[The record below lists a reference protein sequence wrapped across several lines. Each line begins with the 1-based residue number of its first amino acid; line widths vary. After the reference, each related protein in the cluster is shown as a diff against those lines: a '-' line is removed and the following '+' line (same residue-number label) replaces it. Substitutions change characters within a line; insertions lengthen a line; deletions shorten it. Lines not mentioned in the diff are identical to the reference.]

1 MSMVNGH
8 CNNEF
13 EAVRT
18 AFEAQLES
26 GEELGGSIA
35 ITVDG
40 EAVVDIWGGYADESR
55 TTPWGPDTIVNTFS
69 ITKTMTA
76 LCALL
81 LVERGQLDV
90 YQKVAHYWPDFAVNG
105 KEDIEVRHLLS
116 HTSGVSGWERPI
128 ELKDIYDLETS
139 TARLATQKPWWT
151 PGTAS
156 GYHAINYGH
165 LVGEVIR
172 RIDGR
177 TLGRFFAEELAGPL
191 GADFHIGT
199 SGEHF
204 GRIATMVPPPALEF
218 DLSTLDQD
226 SIFIKTLTCPLLD
239 YPEVNTAP
247 WREAEIGAVNGHGN
261 ARSIARIQSVISN
274 GGVLDGQ
281 KLLSQSTID
290 LIFEIQADGI
300 DLGIMTP
307 LKFGIGYGLPHPD
320 TAPLVPDGRAC
331 WWAGIGGSML
341 VNDLDRRMTFA
352 YVMNKMAP
360 GLIGSDRSNAY
371 LSAAYNSEI
380 SEVSS

>member
-1 MSMVNGH
+1 
-8 CNNEF
+8 
-13 EAVRT
+13 
-18 AFEAQLES
+18 
-26 GEELGGSIA
+26 
-35 ITVDG
+35 
-40 EAVVDIWGGYADESR
+40 
-55 TTPWGPDTIVNTFS
+55 
-69 ITKTMTA
+69 
-76 LCALL
+76 
-81 LVERGQLDV
+81 
-90 YQKVAHYWPDFAVNG
+90 
-105 KEDIEVRHLLS
+105 
-116 HTSGVSGWERPI
+116 
-128 ELKDIYDLETS
+128 
-139 TARLATQKPWWT
+139 
-151 PGTAS
+151 
-156 GYHAINYGH
+156 
-165 LVGEVIR
+165 
-172 RIDGR
+172 
-177 TLGRFFAEELAGPL
+177 
-191 GADFHIGT
+191 
-199 SGEHF
+199 
-204 GRIATMVPPPALEF
+204 MVPPPALEF

-371 LSAAYNSEI
+371 LSAAYDSEI

>member
-1 MSMVNGH
+1 MSLVNGH
-8 CNNEF
+8 CNSEF
-13 EAVRT
+13 EAVYN
-18 AFEAQLES
+18 AFEAQLAS

-40 EAVVDIWGGYADESR
+40 ESVVDIWGGYADESR
-55 TTPWGPDTIVNTFS
+55 TTPWGSDTIVNTFS
-69 ITKTMTA
+69 ITKTMAA
-76 LCALL
+76 LSALL

-90 YQKVAHYWPDFAVNG
+90 YQKVAHYWPEFAANG

-139 TARLATQKPWWT
+139 TARLATQTPWWP

-165 LVGEVIR
+165 LISEVIR

-199 SGEHF
+199 SAEHF
-204 GRIATMVPPPALEF
+204 GRIATLVPPPALEF

-247 WREAEIGAVNGHGN
+247 WREAEIGGVNGHGN
-261 ARSIARIQSVISN
+261 ARSIARVQSLISC
-274 GGVLDGQ
+274 GGELDGQ

-290 LIFEIQADGI
+290 LIFEVQADGI

-320 TAPLVPDGRAC
+320 TAPLVPGGRAC
-331 WWAGIGGSML
+331 WWAG
-341 VNDLDRRMTFA
+341 
-352 YVMNKMAP
+352 
-360 GLIGSDRSNAY
+360 
-371 LSAAYNSEI
+371 
-380 SEVSS
+380 